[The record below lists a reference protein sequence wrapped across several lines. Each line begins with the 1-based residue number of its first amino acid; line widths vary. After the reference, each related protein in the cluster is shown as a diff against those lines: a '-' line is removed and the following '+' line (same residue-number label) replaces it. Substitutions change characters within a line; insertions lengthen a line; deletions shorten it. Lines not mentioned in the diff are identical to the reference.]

1 MDQIKEE
8 LTKGDPLSTW
18 WPYIVAAVVGVVVTV
33 RSIMG
38 GQRCPSENKIDG
50 LVVVMTG
57 GTGGIGWEVCK
68 EVCSRSGHIIL
79 ACRNMEKAEKM
90 IRTLKKLQPNAVIEP
105 IYMDLKSFDCVRRF
119 VKTIES
125 KFSQIDILINNAGL
139 MFHPFEKTVDGY
151 EMHLQCNYLGHF
163 LLTILLLPL
172 LHKSRQGRII
182 NVSAHAHTT
191 AKMDYEDPLNI
202 GPWATPYHPRDAF
215 AHAKLAC
222 ILVTRH
228 LATRVCHKTNVT
240 VNSLTPG
247 LVRGTGHLDS
257 SPIMKAL
264 CAKVI
269 TYPWMW
275 LFMKTPSQGAQ
286 TIIYLATEPK
296 LKEVSGKFFNDCEIV
311 ESSEVS
317 RDDKL
322 AEKLVKESMSAVKI
336 EKLML

>member
-8 LTKGDPLSTW
+8 LIKADPLSTW
-18 WPYIVAAVVGVVVTV
+18 WPYIAALVVGIIVTV
-33 RSIMG
+33 RAIMG

-68 EVCSRSGHIIL
+68 ELCARSGHVIL
-79 ACRNMEKAEKM
+79 AVRNMEKAEKM
-90 IRTLKKLQPNAVIEP
+90 IMSLKKVQPNAKIEAN
-105 IYMDLKSFDCVRRF
+105 YMDLKSFDCVRRF
-119 VKTIES
+119 VKTLETKCS
-125 KFSQIDILINNAGL
+125 HIDILINNAGL
-139 MFHPFEKTVDGY
+139 MFHPYELTADGF

-163 LLTILLLPL
+163 LLTMLTLPL
-172 LHKSRQGRII
+172 LQKSRQGRIV

-202 GPWATPYHPRDAF
+202 GPWAAAYHPRDAF
-215 AHAKLAC
+215 AHAKLAS
-222 ILVTRH
+222 ILTTRY
-228 LATRVCHKTNVT
+228 LATRVLHTTNVT
-240 VNSLTPG
+240 ANSLTPG

-257 SPIMKAL
+257 SPIMRAI

-286 TIIYLATEPK
+286 TAIYLATEPK
-296 LKEVSGKFFNDCEIV
+296 LKAVSGKFFNDCEIV
-311 ESSEVS
+311 ESSELS

-322 AEKLVKESMSAVKI
+322 AEKLVKESLKAVKI
-336 EKLML
+336 EKN